1 MCIYSIHRQN
11 VNDTITKGS
20 NYWVCL
26 LPKFHT
32 FYVPLQYTSSTDSR
46 GQRSKT
52 RKTKLFFKR
61 SLKIPKNDR
70 NMINNTSNHAFMK
83 RWLKNK
89 HKISNKYVTSNDYQT
104 TFQVLSISRCWI
116 KSKYYAEKSE
126 YLATSKIFSYFSYQW
141 RSQVLYKLHRWNTS
155 TMPCATK
162 FDITYVRC

>member
-1 MCIYSIHRQN
+1 MCIYSIQRQN

-52 RKTKLFFKR
+52 RKTKLFLKR

-116 KSKYYAEKSE
+116 KSKYYTQKRVNTLPLQKYSAIFLINEDLKYYTSCIDGIRPLCHVPQNLI
-126 YLATSKIFSYFSYQW
+126 LA
-141 RSQVLYKLHRWNTS
+141 
-155 TMPCATK
+155 M
-162 FDITYVRC
+162 

>member
-1 MCIYSIHRQN
+1 MSECFARCWQNWLVLFCTCSSLNREKENSNYPSPFHLILVFMCIYSIHRQN

-104 TFQVLSISRCWI
+104 TFQVLSISRC
-116 KSKYYAEKSE
+116 
-126 YLATSKIFSYFSYQW
+126 
-141 RSQVLYKLHRWNTS
+141 
-155 TMPCATK
+155 
-162 FDITYVRC
+162 